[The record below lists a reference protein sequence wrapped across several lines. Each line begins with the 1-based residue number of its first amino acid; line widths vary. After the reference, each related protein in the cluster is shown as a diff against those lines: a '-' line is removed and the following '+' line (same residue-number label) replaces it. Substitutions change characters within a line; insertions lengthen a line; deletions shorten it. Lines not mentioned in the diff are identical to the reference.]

1 MRTSWQWSSQLSPK
15 ECTSTNSTA
24 TRTKACSSQ
33 TGWKWCESPFCTCT
47 MPSTEYVTNLHF
59 RAVELQSAHP
69 EPQKER
75 IPTLRPE
82 RIPPKIERKPTIC
95 SSNPTFSQ
103 AQDYITNH
111 LELNFNMKNFLSFF
125 RIWNAVE
132 YLKQPQFKFKASI
145 KRVLYF

>member
-1 MRTSWQWSSQLSPK
+1 
-15 ECTSTNSTA
+15 
-24 TRTKACSSQ
+24 
-33 TGWKWCESPFCTCT
+33 
-47 MPSTEYVTNLHF
+47 MPSTEYVTNIHF
-59 RAVELQSAHP
+59 RAVELQGAHP

-75 IPTLRPE
+75 VLTLRPE
-82 RIPPKIERKPTIC
+82 RIPPQNERKLTIC
-95 SSNPTFSQ
+95 SSTPTFSQ

-145 KRVLYF
+145 KRVPYF